1 MKTQTDGVN
10 LIQGAFNYQQG
21 FKSHQGDFLS
31 HKLTTKAQ
39 NIPESIFLVS
49 ERLLRKHHDGT
60 GVDRQGQSVVE
71 VHVLQPVVINLNNN
85 NNNNMGGGL
94 LWGVASLSRTQVI
107 TLGFDTCEQPS
118 RERGKKWRKTIT
130 VHHCQMKRG
139 VGESGHGESGSLID
153 FTRLDEPP
161 RTERSPRRGSRG
173 WSSGGWT
180 SAQRIN
186 LSCHRDVFLF
196 VVLIV

>member
-1 MKTQTDGVN
+1 MLFVTQWSDFLSSISKNTAVFANGMKTQTDGVN

-39 NIPESIFLVS
+39 NIPESILLVS

-94 LWGVASLSRTQVI
+94 L
-107 TLGFDTCEQPS
+107 
-118 RERGKKWRKTIT
+118 
-130 VHHCQMKRG
+130 
-139 VGESGHGESGSLID
+139 
-153 FTRLDEPP
+153 
-161 RTERSPRRGSRG
+161 
-173 WSSGGWT
+173 
-180 SAQRIN
+180 
-186 LSCHRDVFLF
+186 
-196 VVLIV
+196 